1 MTHLLDTD
9 VCITVLRGRDPRARA
24 RLREMREVAAS
35 TITIA
40 ELAYGAIRSSA
51 PEANRMEV
59 ERLAAALQVIDL
71 DADAAWHSGQIRAEL
86 AQVGTPIGGYDL
98 LIAGVAR
105 SRDLTLVTGN
115 LREFQRVP
123 DLRVVSW

>member
-9 VCITVLRGRDPRARA
+9 VCIAVLRGRDAGA
-24 RLREMREVAAS
+24 QIRLRAMPEAAIS

-40 ELAYGAIRSSA
+40 ELAHGAARSSA
-51 PEANRMEV
+51 PDTNEAEV
-59 ERLAAALQVIDL
+59 RGLAAALRVIEL
-71 DADAAWHSGQIRAEL
+71 DADAAWHAGRIRADL
-86 AQVGTPIGGYDL
+86 ARNGTPIGGYDV

-115 LREFQRVP
+115 VREFRRVP
-123 DLRVVSW
+123 GLRIEKW